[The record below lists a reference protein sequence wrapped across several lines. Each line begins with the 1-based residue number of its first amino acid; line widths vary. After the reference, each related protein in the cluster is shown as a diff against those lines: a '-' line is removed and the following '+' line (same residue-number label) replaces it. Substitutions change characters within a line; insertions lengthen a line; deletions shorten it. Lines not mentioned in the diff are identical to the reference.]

1 MILLR
6 SFYEWLFL
14 AIKICRDIQD
24 GAILG
29 NEDEREW
36 SSRYF
41 KRAYR
46 ALDVVVGEESRGRE
60 AVYSVTVENCGNTF
74 S

>member
-6 SFYEWLFL
+6 SYYEWLFL

-29 NEDEREW
+29 TEDETGDGLSATCIRLKE
-36 SSRYF
+36 
-41 KRAYR
+41 
-46 ALDVVVGEESRGRE
+46 L
-60 AVYSVTVENCGNTF
+60 
-74 S
+74 